1 VEVEVTDVGDVLDV
15 IEEEGD
21 YSAGEVKQVD
31 GAVANK
37 AGQSQVSGEGF
48 ASEAADDDLFV
59 GRGHGSKRESGGLS
73 HGAGASREKGATCV
87 VNTLMLCYTY
97 VLCPRIIISI
107 NA

>member
-1 VEVEVTDVGDVLDV
+1 MEVEVADVGDVLDV
-15 IEEEGD
+15 IELEGD

-31 GAVANK
+31 GAVANE
-37 AGQSQVSGEGF
+37 AAEGQVAGEGF
-48 ASEAADDDLFV
+48 TGEAADDDLFV

-73 HGAGASREKGATCV
+73 HGPGASSEKGATCV

-97 VLCPRIIISI
+97 VLCPRIIILI